1 MGRGGF
7 VQVALRTG
15 SPIIPVAVVGSE
27 EIHPVMFDVK
37 PLARL
42 LGLPIAAVTPTFP
55 WLGLAGMIPL
65 PSKWLI
71 AFGKPISVSRF
82 GPEAAND
89 PRLVLELTEEVR
101 GWIQTTL
108 RRLLSRRQTIFF

>member
-7 VQVALRTG
+7 VQIALRTG

-42 LGLPIAAVTPTFP
+42 FGLPIAPVTPTFP
-55 WLGLAGMIPL
+55 WLGLAGLIPL

-71 AFGKPISVSRF
+71 EFGKPISVARF

-89 PRLVLELTEEVR
+89 PRVVLELTEEVR
-101 GWIQTTL
+101 GWIQGTL